1 MCPCGVCQCVHISLH
16 HRDAQSFAQ
25 CGIAEEFLNDDT
37 ITPHPVD
44 LAMSMIHADHPEAY
58 LLMQPQTCRILREDP
73 RHELPEPQ
81 VCVEVAETFEGDTP
95 CPCATCT
102 GAHGT
107 P

>member
-1 MCPCGVCQCVHISLH
+1 MCPCGVCQRVHISLH

-58 LLMQPQTCRILREDP
+58 PLMQPQTCRILREDP
-73 RHELPEPQ
+73 RHECLGRVVGEQPLLYSMSGSTDIQEKEQP
-81 VCVEVAETFEGDTP
+81 
-95 CPCATCT
+95 
-102 GAHGT
+102 
-107 P
+107 